1 MTYPCGESK
10 CDIYCKRI
18 PSGKL
23 LRRATDA
30 KPSRKRLNCTLTLS
44 CDIGMPILN
53 GLEAAQQIS
62 KTSPVSR
69 IVFLTQNADRE
80 LMSAALNTGAKGY
93 VLKANAATE
102 LLPVI
107 AAALPETKSS
117 LSAGMISRSLVLGS
131 GLVPEPPQFGRIRHK
146 L

>member
-107 AAALPETKSS
+107 AAVLPE
-117 LSAGMISRSLVLGS
+117 RSPV
-131 GLVPEPPQFGRIRHK
+131 
-146 L
+146 